1 MQMEL
6 VDRSQAWRNRG
17 RPPRPI
23 PEEVAQAAEMTY
35 RTGKCYVVAID
46 ADEEEEIRELESL
59 LTAYAGRKG
68 KRMRFQ
74 REDDVLRFEMV
85 DIKRRALRGKKAS

>member
-1 MQMEL
+1 MQMML
-6 VDRSQAWRNRG
+6 VDRSQAWRTRG

-23 PEEVAQAAEMTY
+23 PEEVAQAAELTY

-46 ADEEEEIRELESL
+46 PDEEEEAKELESL

-85 DIKRRALRGKKAS
+85 DIKRRKPAQKKVS